1 MFVNAVL
8 GLVSSTAST
17 IPSVDFS
24 NTGIADIATA
34 IASNVPT
41 ILAAIV
47 PILGIR
53 KVISFAMGAI
63 RGA

>member
-1 MFVNAVL
+1 MNAWMIL
-8 GLVSSTAST
+8 ANATAST
-17 IPSVDFS
+17 IPAVDFS